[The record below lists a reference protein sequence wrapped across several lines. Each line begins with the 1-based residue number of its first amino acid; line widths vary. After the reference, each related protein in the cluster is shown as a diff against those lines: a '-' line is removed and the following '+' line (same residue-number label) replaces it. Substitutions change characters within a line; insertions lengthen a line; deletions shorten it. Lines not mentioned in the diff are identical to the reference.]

1 MFLSKESEIESPF
14 VLSLD
19 KNISDIV
26 VNQNID
32 ENNLRIILQLLEAN
46 KSNEN
51 VLTYLIETI
60 TNNIKDI
67 LRYDTLLYRMYDILK
82 DKQDKIELINTA
94 VCKQTN
100 VLQGCDLLI
109 RIIKTHNINNINQI
123 LYSILNNFVF
133 SHVGSFLRL

>member
-1 MFLSKESEIESPF
+1 MSFSF
-14 VLSLD
+14 D
-19 KNISDIV
+19 KNISDLF

-32 ENNLRIILQLLEAN
+32 ENNLRVILQLLEAN
-46 KSNEN
+46 KANDN

-100 VLQGCDLLI
+100 VLLQS
-109 RIIKTHNINNINQI
+109 T
-123 LYSILNNFVF
+123 
-133 SHVGSFLRL
+133 